1 MSAVQIIR
9 TVATAL
15 IIGGGTLGLI
25 PGGSCGSGWLRP
37 SSVGMSACGD
47 VMAPMGSLAIAL
59 IAVGVTLLV
68 GAWVSTPY
76 QPKVKK

>member
-1 MSAVQIIR
+1 MTAVQIIR

-15 IIGGGTLGLI
+15 ILGGGALGLV

-37 SSVGMSACGD
+37 SSVGLSACGD
-47 VMAPMGSLAIAL
+47 VMAPVGSWAIAL

-68 GAWVSTPY
+68 GVWISTPY